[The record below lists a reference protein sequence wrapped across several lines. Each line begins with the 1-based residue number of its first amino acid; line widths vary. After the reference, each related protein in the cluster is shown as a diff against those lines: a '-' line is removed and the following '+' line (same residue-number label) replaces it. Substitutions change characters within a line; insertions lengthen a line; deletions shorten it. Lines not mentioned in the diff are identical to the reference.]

1 MKEDVLIIGCGE
13 IGASLIEGWLN
24 KKKEFYKKI
33 NHIYVLEKNL
43 KRKKFL
49 QKNFKNKISFVNL
62 DNIKKEF
69 RYIFLSIKPKDLN
82 LNLTKY
88 KIFFNNKTIL
98 FSVLAGKMIK
108 DIKKVFLIN
117 KNIFRLMLNTPIS
130 VNKGTITYSSL
141 KKFNKNDLFL
151 ISLLG
156 NTYHLQSERYFN
168 LITTIVGSGPAYFYY
183 LLESLH
189 SVAKSKG
196 LNKNFSEKII
206 KDTYVGTAEIINNSK
221 LSFDSLRKKV
231 ASRGGTTEAAINCLK
246 KNSFQKLI
254 YSSVNHSIKKAKNL
268 GSKKVK

>member
-108 DIKKVFLIN
+108 DIKKFFLQAFEPCQI
-117 KNIFRLMLNTPIS
+117 
-130 VNKGTITYSSL
+130 
-141 KKFNKNDLFL
+141 KF
-151 ISLLG
+151 S
-156 NTYHLQSERYFN
+156 
-168 LITTIVGSGPAYFYY
+168 
-183 LLESLH
+183 
-189 SVAKSKG
+189 
-196 LNKNFSEKII
+196 
-206 KDTYVGTAEIINNSK
+206 
-221 LSFDSLRKKV
+221 
-231 ASRGGTTEAAINCLK
+231 
-246 KNSFQKLI
+246 
-254 YSSVNHSIKKAKNL
+254 
-268 GSKKVK
+268 